1 MLQDESTAGPRLR
14 PMRAFVVAIA
24 AAAAAPFIAPA
35 TAEPVFDCS
44 GTNKP
49 MYETVCGAQELRDLG
64 GEIDTELARLLRGA
78 DPLSAML
85 LKRDQIWFREILA
98 AENTSA
104 FHGQQDT
111 VYARLLAVLKVRRHA
126 LARLRTGSVTTPAGS
141 WSNAF
146 AAATVGKAAGDA
158 LTITLQARLSYANE
172 NRGEVACAA
181 TATAALGKD
190 GWYSATIG
198 DKKDDK
204 GNFDVIR
211 FRLQGNTLRVV
222 HETNHE
228 VAVCTGSELSS
239 DDSSRQAGADVLT
252 GTFFAAGP
260 AASANGSAGAPM
272 IAPSF
277 PCATAENADEQEI
290 CADPDLALA
299 DVEIARLYRQ
309 TIRRLD
315 RKLTAQLRADQRAW
329 ASENAVDYLVNLQP
343 GSDKAQSSVH
353 HTSAARSQLSL
364 RQNERILLLA
374 NLDETRKGLT
384 GLWLGHN
391 GSLTLVRPRATATAP
406 CTAPERNGT
415 SRTTRRT
422 AISRATGESRTARSR
437 RSTNFQR
444 SRATAARWWSPR
456 KTPTRNQ
463 ISSTRTATSSA
474 SNPTI
479 AGGCARPRC
488 GCFPSSLA
496 AGSRPSAAACADGRS
511 HRCNFQ
517 TAKHHRPYSLRRRVH
532 RRPFRPPQ
540 KAEGMEHRAAHP
552 FLMCAHRC
560 QCAAPLGAPSRRL
573 FRPGAALSNW
583 PKPACQRAPR
593 TRVVMPGERG
603 PGAARG
609 AWVTFPHARRR
620 RSRLHPRN
628 VSRRRPRLSRDDVRI
643 IVC

>member
-14 PMRAFVVAIA
+14 PMRAFIVAIA

-35 TAEPVFDCS
+35 AAEPVFDCS

-391 GSLTLVRPRATATAP
+391 GSLTLGPAKGNSDGTMHGAGAKWDVEDYKTHCDFASDGRI
-406 CTAPERNGT
+406 ENGAFKAVDEFPT
-415 SRTTRRT
+415 LTRDGGTLVVAAEDPDKESDFFDKDGNLKREQPDYCWRLRSPKMRLFPVKPGSGIE
-422 AISRATGESRTARSR
+422 AIS
-437 RSTNFQR
+437 
-444 SRATAARWWSPR
+444 
-456 KTPTRNQ
+456 
-463 ISSTRTATSSA
+463 
-474 SNPTI
+474 
-479 AGGCARPRC
+479 
-488 GCFPSSLA
+488 
-496 AGSRPSAAACADGRS
+496 
-511 HRCNFQ
+511 
-517 TAKHHRPYSLRRRVH
+517 
-532 RRPFRPPQ
+532 
-540 KAEGMEHRAAHP
+540 
-552 FLMCAHRC
+552 
-560 QCAAPLGAPSRRL
+560 
-573 FRPGAALSNW
+573 
-583 PKPACQRAPR
+583 
-593 TRVVMPGERG
+593 
-603 PGAARG
+603 
-609 AWVTFPHARRR
+609 
-620 RSRLHPRN
+620 SRLR
-628 VSRRRPRLSRDDVRI
+628 
-643 IVC
+643 